1 MSDPNKLSLIEL
13 YNEIERLYLKERFVE
28 IIELEAT
35 CLKMDLSSLDSDQE
49 RALTEIFARAYM
61 KLNRHGV
68 KPGLIRQ
75 FKSSIR
81 YAHTGGQ
88 DSDMLN
94 WKLSLEE
101 ALFMRYVKVN
111 KYILYL
117 ILLAVLLVNLDLLP
131 SNNDSLPVL
140 TGIAVVWYLLNYV
153 MNCRVKRLYLGLMRY
168 IYS

>member
-1 MSDPNKLSLIEL
+1 MSDHNKSRLVEL
-13 YNEIERLYLKERFVE
+13 FNEVEKLYLKERYVE
-28 IIELEAT
+28 IIEFEAAY
-35 CLKMDLSSLDSDQE
+35 LKMDSSSLESDKVNTM
-49 RALTEIFARAYM
+49 TEIFARAYM
-61 KLNRHGV
+61 KLNQHEV

-75 FKSSIR
+75 FKSSLR
-81 YAHTGGQ
+81 YAHPGGQ
-88 DSDMLN
+88 DSDILN

-153 MNCRVKRLYLGLMRY
+153 MNCRVKRLYLKLMRF